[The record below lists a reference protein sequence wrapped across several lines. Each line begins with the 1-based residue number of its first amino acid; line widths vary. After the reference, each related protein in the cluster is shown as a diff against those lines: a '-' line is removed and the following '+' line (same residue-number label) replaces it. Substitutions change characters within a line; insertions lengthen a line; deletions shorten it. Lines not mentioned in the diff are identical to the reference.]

1 MFFGDVVRIFII
13 FFLLVF
19 HNLALGCSGHGKSI
33 EEHFDNASKIFRG
46 RIINSQPANVEGDK
60 NNISNGISISHEIT
74 ILTSV
79 SFKGEVALI
88 EKAYVDSSSCGIRT
102 DRENNKEWVFYI
114 NPYGYTGQLTGS
126 FTLYILQKQSGEI
139 VGVGGEDTLI
149 KLKQLS
155 EKKHNKPLKQD
166 K

>member
-1 MFFGDVVRIFII
+1 VRKFII
-13 FFLLVF
+13 FFLFVF
-19 HNLALGCSGHGKSI
+19 HNTALGCSGHGKPI
-33 EEHFDNASKIFRG
+33 EERFDNASKIFRG
-46 RIINSQPANVEGDK
+46 RIISSQPINVEGDEYT
-60 NNISNGISISHEIT
+60 ISNGILISHEIT

-88 EKAYVDSSSCGIRT
+88 EKAYVDSSSCGIPV
-102 DRENNKEWVFYI
+102 DRGNNDEWVFYI
-114 NPYGYTGQLTGS
+114 NSYGYTGQLTGT
-126 FTLYILQKQSGEI
+126 FTLTIRQKQSGEI
-139 VGVGGEDTLI
+139 RGIGGEDTLI